1 MSSALATA
9 QSSLGVPVSVPQ
21 QGGNSGQQFVSYNG
35 DTYLIQTGKV
45 LQLVGW
51 TYHIHSCQHEH
62 VTQNLLLELI
72 KKNLYT
78 GYVLNLQK
86 FSGHFQHFPYGR
98 NFQILTNI
106 SEVIQSCAK
115 EYRKF
120 CFQT

>member
-72 KKNLYT
+72 KKNPLYRLCFESEFSAKSFST
-78 GYVLNLQK
+78 VPLWLK
-86 FSGHFQHFPYGR
+86 FP
-98 NFQILTNI
+98 NFNKYI
-106 SEVIQSCAK
+106 
-115 EYRKF
+115 
-120 CFQT
+120 